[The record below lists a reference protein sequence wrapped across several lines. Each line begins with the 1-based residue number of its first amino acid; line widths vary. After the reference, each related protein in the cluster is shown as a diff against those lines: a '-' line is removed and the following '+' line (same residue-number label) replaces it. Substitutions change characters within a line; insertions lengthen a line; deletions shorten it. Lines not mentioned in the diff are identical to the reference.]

1 MAVIATEAPYPKQAT
16 FGAFSKSCKF
26 KQLYIAVLAA

>member
-1 MAVIATEAPYPKQAT
+1 MAVIATEAPHPKQA

-26 KQLYIAVLAA
+26 KQLYIAILAA